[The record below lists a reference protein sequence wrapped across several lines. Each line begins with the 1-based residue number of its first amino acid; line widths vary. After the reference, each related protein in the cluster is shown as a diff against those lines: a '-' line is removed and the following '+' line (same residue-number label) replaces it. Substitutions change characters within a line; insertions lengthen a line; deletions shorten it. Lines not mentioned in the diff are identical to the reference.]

1 MAKFIYKMQNILE
14 IKYKL
19 EEQAK
24 ADYTQ
29 AKRYFDEQSELLKK
43 LMKIKENYEN
53 ELKNNMMTK
62 LNLLKIRELENAIEV
77 MKSKIE
83 EQKKVVI
90 KAYKRLNAAQKAL
103 NDLMIDRKTHE
114 KLRDNDFEQF
124 IKDMNLQEMKEI
136 DELVSF
142 RFNKT

>member
-53 ELKNNMMTK
+53 ELKNSMMTK